1 MGFNPEA
8 TQSCCFV
15 VLVNLLFN
23 WNYQILA
30 GWGDS
35 GDYCT
40 GGTTVNTL
48 QKVDMQIM
56 PNDICRQQEGYYNR
70 YNKTLGRC
78 VTHWYSLKADWWGT
92 EKVEDHILC
101 AKNPSKNTS
110 TCQGDS
116 GGPLTVKQNDQHFL
130 VGITQSGYGC
140 GLVSF

>member
-1 MGFNPEA
+1 MG
-8 TQSCCFV
+8 
-15 VLVNLLFN
+15 
-23 WNYQILA
+23 
-30 GWGDS
+30 
-35 GDYCT
+35 
-40 GGTTVNTL
+40 
-48 QKVDMQIM
+48 
-56 PNDICRQQEGYYNR
+56 EGYYNR

-78 VTHWYSLKADWWGT
+78 VTRWYSLKADWWGT

-140 GLVSF
+140 GLDGSPKLLVKVVDPVIRNWIDTEIA